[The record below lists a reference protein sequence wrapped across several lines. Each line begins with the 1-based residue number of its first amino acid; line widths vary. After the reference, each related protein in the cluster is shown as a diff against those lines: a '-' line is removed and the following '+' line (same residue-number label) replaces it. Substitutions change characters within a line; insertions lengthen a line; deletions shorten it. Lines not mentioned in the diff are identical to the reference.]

1 MKDFSYNN
9 LFIQLA
15 IWFGEKKGRK
25 DDLNT
30 NIFYFESFNDAN
42 FKKYYCKLIDNVKK
56 GKKDDFFLLE
66 KIKERYDESKIKTD
80 KSYDI
85 LIKLYFDQNNKR
97 NYSINK
103 LIRAINDSL
112 ILLNLNESKID
123 LTKIII
129 ELNTKIEK
137 LESDIALLK
146 IKLLSLLKKDDLYT
160 SYLVKIIKRHLS
172 DMLIRKLIIKYPN
185 NFEKITITHKN
196 FYDILINYKDI
207 LFKSNNISIFNDLKN
222 KLNINNIDIMNEK
235 DRKKGI
241 DSFINNIK
249 DENEIL
255 IKEPIIINNEI
266 ISVNELNFL
275 IETLFYEKSQGNAIV
290 HPNIKSKEK
299 IKLKDIKEEIPQT
312 NGFSIVSNANNNYY
326 FIEENELF
334 NKDNENEIK
343 KLITE
348 KITNIKDELL
358 KNFHE
363 SIIKENISIEDISKC
378 ILKNDYKN
386 MYLINSAFTRGLSRD
401 LDSFFID
408 YINNIVFESEEYD
421 DVKKNIKNNKEILQE
436 LRIDQKELKK
446 YQIEIN
452 SYIYR
457 NIKNYCKNF
466 LQENIKKNEQTGFF
480 HSESNIIYII
490 KNLNRKISENFNN
503 SNFDD
508 CEIEALII
516 SIILPE
522 IIKIG
527 NNNLNIYKK
536 NLEESIKNF
545 FVKKNVEKL
554 LENTYNRID
563 IKLKEN
569 NNSSNLVDEVKKFI
583 KDKKFAKSKELSS
596 IDINEDKIND
606 IILKIF
612 GDDEYNWISEENT
625 KIKLESLL
633 FYHQNIN
640 S

>member
-1 MKDFSYNN
+1 
-9 LFIQLA
+9 
-15 IWFGEKKGRK
+15 
-25 DDLNT
+25 
-30 NIFYFESFNDAN
+30 
-42 FKKYYCKLIDNVKK
+42 
-56 GKKDDFFLLE
+56 
-66 KIKERYDESKIKTD
+66 
-80 KSYDI
+80 
-85 LIKLYFDQNNKR
+85 
-97 NYSINK
+97 
-103 LIRAINDSL
+103 
-112 ILLNLNESKID
+112 
-123 LTKIII
+123 
-129 ELNTKIEK
+129 
-137 LESDIALLK
+137 
-146 IKLLSLLKKDDLYT
+146 
-160 SYLVKIIKRHLS
+160 
-172 DMLIRKLIIKYPN
+172 
-185 NFEKITITHKN
+185 
-196 FYDILINYKDI
+196 
-207 LFKSNNISIFNDLKN
+207 
-222 KLNINNIDIMNEK
+222 
-235 DRKKGI
+235 
-241 DSFINNIK
+241 
-249 DENEIL
+249 
-255 IKEPIIINNEI
+255 
-266 ISVNELNFL
+266 
-275 IETLFYEKSQGNAIV
+275 
-290 HPNIKSKEK
+290 
-299 IKLKDIKEEIPQT
+299 
-312 NGFSIVSNANNNYY
+312 
-326 FIEENELF
+326 
-334 NKDNENEIK
+334 
-343 KLITE
+343 
-348 KITNIKDELL
+348 
-358 KNFHE
+358 
-363 SIIKENISIEDISKC
+363 
-378 ILKNDYKN
+378 

-466 LQENIKKNEQTGFF
+466 LQKNIKKNEQTGLF

-490 KNLNRKISENFNN
+490 KNLNRKISESFNN

-536 NLEESIKNF
+536 NLEESVKTF

-596 IDINEDKIND
+596 IEISEEKIND
-606 IILKIF
+606 IIIKIF

-633 FYHQNIN
+633 FYQQNIN